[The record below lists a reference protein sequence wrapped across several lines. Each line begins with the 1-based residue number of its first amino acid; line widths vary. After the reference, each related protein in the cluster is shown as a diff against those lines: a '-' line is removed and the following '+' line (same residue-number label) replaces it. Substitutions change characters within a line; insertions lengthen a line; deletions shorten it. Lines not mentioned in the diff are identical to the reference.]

1 MSFTMRMKF
10 TGICTFVKNL
20 DGTYY
25 AVLANGDMGTDFPLA
40 TGATSGKGFDTGA
53 DGQLLRRHRGFV
65 RIRLSDVLGPN
76 LADNTTGILWYFK
89 KRLDEGRTANEAG
102 HDLKADFFQ
111 NPSAPLTAAL
121 DNLAKLTDY
130 APDYSTLDSNIF
142 GSAIPDTVV
151 ARVLID
157 RGTLS
162 STGNYPQD
170 WSVLNTL
177 NPNMKLDD
185 PRLNPKLTNE
195 VTWEVGG
202 LSQLRLS
209 MDPFQTGT
217 RYFVDIKA
225 ADGAIVEV
233 TVANLCEDNPLQWGP
248 SKTSARDVD
257 FRWHYQLIDP
267 DQLAR
272 LKALLNDR
280 DLPYPI
286 PHPINGL
293 GIDCLPALA
302 SR

>member
-1 MSFTMRMKF
+1 MGFTLRMKF
-10 TGICTFVKNL
+10 TGICTFVKNP

-25 AVLANGDMGTDFPLA
+25 AVLVNGDRGTDFPLA
-40 TGATSGKGFDTGA
+40 TGATSGTGFDTGA
-53 DGQLLRRHRGFV
+53 DGQPLRRHRGFV
-65 RIRLSDVLGPN
+65 RIRLSDVLGTN
-76 LADNTTGILWYFK
+76 LADDTTGILWYFK

-111 NPSAPLTAAL
+111 SPSAPLTAAL
-121 DNLAKLTDY
+121 DNLAKLTDF

-151 ARVLID
+151 GRVLID

-162 STGNYPQD
+162 STGTAQD

-177 NPNMKLDD
+177 NPRVDLDD
-185 PRLNPKLTNE
+185 PRLNPTLTNE
-195 VTWEVGG
+195 VTWEVPG

-217 RYFVDIKA
+217 RYFVDIQA

-233 TVANLCEDNPLQWGP
+233 TVANLCDDNPLQWGP
-248 SKTSARDVD
+248 SKASARDLD

-267 DQLAR
+267 HQLAQ
-272 LKALLNDR
+272 LTALLNDR

-286 PHPINGL
+286 SHPINGL
-293 GIDCLPALA
+293 GIDCLSALA